1 MLVGGGSRLVDGVVR
16 NAVRSVRVC
25 LGLGF
30 YTGDYPYTDYGVCV
44 HHTQMVASE
53 SETRIQTSLVAKWP
67 EAIDV
72 KDGIFIPSRVEKW
85 HRELTSALRTR
96 ALYVEL
102 TLRAPTIEDLCD
114 QFPNEHVDDI
124 MLAFDEML
132 IERHFLL
139 RRTEGLLLVTFGNR
153 CGQSCER
160 GTLLFYVDV
169 GADAIQ

>member
-1 MLVGGGSRLVDGVVR
+1 
-16 NAVRSVRVC
+16 
-25 LGLGF
+25 
-30 YTGDYPYTDYGVCV
+30 
-44 HHTQMVASE
+44 MVASE

-72 KDGIFIPSRVEKW
+72 KDGIFIPGKVEKW

-96 ALYVEL
+96 ALYTEL

-132 IERHFLL
+132 KER
-139 RRTEGLLLVTFGNR
+139 
-153 CGQSCER
+153 QSRLE
-160 GTLLFYVDV
+160 T
-169 GADAIQ
+169 

>member
-1 MLVGGGSRLVDGVVR
+1 
-16 NAVRSVRVC
+16 
-25 LGLGF
+25 
-30 YTGDYPYTDYGVCV
+30 
-44 HHTQMVASE
+44 MVAGDSDP
-53 SETRIQTSLVAKWP
+53 RIQSALVAKWP
-67 EAIDV
+67 EPIDV
-72 KDGIFIPSRVEKW
+72 RNGIFIPGRVEKW
-85 HRELTSALRTR
+85 SRELTAALRTR
-96 ALYVEL
+96 GLYEEL
-102 TLRAPTIEDLCD
+102 RLRAPTVEDLCD